1 MDYYKELGISSDA
14 TEEDIK
20 KAYFRLA
27 LKYHPDKNHAPEA
40 TEKFKNISRAY
51 EILSDRE
58 KRRVYDN
65 QASARHHHRTIRH
78 LPHSPKRDG
87 QDKNNPFMTHLLVF
101 IFTHQKRYLL
111 SSSMAVT
118 PLLQ

>member
-40 TEKFKNISRAY
+40 TERSVLCVCKYAIVVVHGNTESINDT
-51 EILSDRE
+51 L
-58 KRRVYDN
+58 
-65 QASARHHHRTIRH
+65 
-78 LPHSPKRDG
+78 
-87 QDKNNPFMTHLLVF
+87 
-101 IFTHQKRYLL
+101 
-111 SSSMAVT
+111 
-118 PLLQ
+118 